1 MNSLRATIALLVV
14 LIPGFAS
21 SAHAEGRCS
30 MAATA
35 GAWAFTYSGTILL
48 PNGAAIPVA
57 SVGRFTQKGG
67 SLSGTETRSLA
78 GQSADETLTGSYT
91 VNADCTATYSFEI
104 FESGTLVRRSTVNV
118 IYDDDQ
124 RSVRGIFSSASL
136 GDGTPLA
143 TVITVDARKIF

>member
-1 MNSLRATIALLVV
+1 
-14 LIPGFAS
+14 
-21 SAHAEGRCS
+21 

-67 SLSGTETRSLA
+67 SLSGAETRSLA
-78 GQSADETLTGSYT
+78 GQSADETLTGSYA

-124 RSVRGIFSSASL
+124 RSVRGIFTSASL
-136 GDGTPLA
+136 ADGSPLA
-143 TVITVDARKIF
+143 TVITVDGRKIF

>member
-14 LIPGFAS
+14 LVPGFAS

-78 GQSADETLTGSYT
+78 GQSADETLTGSYA

-136 GDGTPLA
+136 ADGTPLA